1 NLARK
6 NLQRPRYAHRKRPN
20 GRPQRAVPDGPE
32 RFRYAPKRFALRAP
46 LGLRCS
52 ALPHPERGERNTYT
66 TQTEHKRRVQAHE
79 LTITHADRSRANKSG
94 QLHVLR
100 TAQRD
105 LAVAVGV
112 HDARTPSLRGG
123 FVVGLVELH
132 RVDPADGVVLAE
144 NERIV
149 FVELVMVCGK
159 AAVD

>member
-1 NLARK
+1 K

-79 LTITHADRSRANKSG
+79 LTITHADRSRANKSDNFTCYG
-94 QLHVLR
+94 QLS
-100 TAQRD
+100 D
-105 LAVAVGV
+105 
-112 HDARTPSLRGG
+112 PLRG
-123 FVVGLVELH
+123 FTSRMRRIHFSISTANRMTEPIRSVLASSTARSGLVPNKLFM
-132 RVDPADGVVLAE
+132 AW
-144 NERIV
+144 
-149 FVELVMVCGK
+149 K
-159 AAVD
+159 

>member
-1 NLARK
+1 MHPVEIDPLLKKPAMAGVGCLGERGLSTNLPRK

-32 RFRYAPKRFALRAP
+32 RSRYAPKRFALRAP

-100 TAQRD
+100 TESGKRKRNAGAWFYD
-105 LAVAVGV
+105 VA
-112 HDARTPSLRGG
+112 
-123 FVVGLVELH
+123 
-132 RVDPADGVVLAE
+132 
-144 NERIV
+144 N
-149 FVELVMVCGK
+149 C
-159 AAVD
+159 